1 MKDIRINGSNL
12 IVSDQKKV
20 YVYNLSGALVKTLD
34 IAEEV
39 NTANI
44 VNNQIYTGTQFS
56 GIYDE
61 AKNSY
66 IPDGPYSNIS
76 YKVNLLDNQI
86 WVATGG
92 RDDYLSLIHI

>member
-44 VNNQIYTGTQFS
+44 AVSYTHLTSSQRG
-56 GIYDE
+56 
-61 AKNSY
+61 N
-66 IPDGPYSNIS
+66 
-76 YKVNLLDNQI
+76 
-86 WVATGG
+86 
-92 RDDYLSLIHI
+92 